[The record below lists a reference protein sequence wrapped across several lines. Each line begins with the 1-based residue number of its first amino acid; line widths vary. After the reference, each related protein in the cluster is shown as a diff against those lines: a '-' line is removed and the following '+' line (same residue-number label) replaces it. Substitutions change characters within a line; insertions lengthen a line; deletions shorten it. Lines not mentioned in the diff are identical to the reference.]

1 VARAGEVTMA
11 VVKQAVEKVEVI
23 KDKVLGVV
31 LNGVIRRGSY
41 YYYYK

>member
-1 VARAGEVTMA
+1 VGRVIRAAAR
-11 VVKQAVEKVEVI
+11 QAAEKVGVI
-23 KDKVLGVV
+23 RDKIIGVV